1 MEDQLI
7 IELYNQRDE
16 RAIAETEQSYGKY
29 CFTIA
34 INILSDDFAADECV
48 NDTWLTLWGLI
59 PPEVPKCLRAFCG
72 KITRNLA
79 LVAYNKATAAK
90 RGGKQT
96 ALALDELEDC
106 ISSSNVELE
115 YETKELTRVINKLL
129 RSLPEKE
136 SDIFVARYYF
146 TYSTVEIAA
155 KFGMSENHVRAVLSR
170 TRKKLA
176 KRLEKEEMTI

>member
-1 MEDQLI
+1 MEDQII

-16 RAIAETEQSYGKY
+16 RAIEETERSYGRY

-34 INILSDDFAADECV
+34 LNILSDDFAADECV
-48 NDTWLTLWGLI
+48 NDTWLALWKLI

-79 LVAYNKATAAK
+79 LVAYNKMTAAK
-90 RGGKQT
+90 RGGGQT
-96 ALALDELEDC
+96 LLALEELDDC
-106 ISSSNVELE
+106 VSPDNVERKCE
-115 YETKELTRVINKLL
+115 IKELSRAIDSFL

-136 SDIFVARYYF
+136 CDIFVARYFF
-146 TYSTVEIAA
+146 TYPIGEIAT
-155 KFGMSENHVRAVLSR
+155 KLGMSENHVRAVLSR

-176 KRLEKEEMTI
+176 KRFENEELTI